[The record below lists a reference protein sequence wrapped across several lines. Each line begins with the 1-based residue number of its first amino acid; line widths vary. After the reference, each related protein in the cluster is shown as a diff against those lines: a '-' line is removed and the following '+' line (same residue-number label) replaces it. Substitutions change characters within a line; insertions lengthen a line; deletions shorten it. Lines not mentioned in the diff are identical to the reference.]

1 MTTSLHK
8 ILIIGGGAAGL
19 ELATSLG
26 DRLGKKGRAQ
36 VTLIDANRTHIWK
49 PLLHQVAS
57 GSTDPG
63 EMALEYLA
71 QARWHGFRF
80 RLGRVYDIDRV
91 ARKVLLKPELD
102 ENGEELIAERSFD
115 YDTLVIA
122 VGSQGNDFGI
132 DGVQQHCLML
142 DTKEQAVKFQRILL
156 NKLIRAH
163 TQQGPIKEG
172 QLDVAIVGA
181 GATGVELAAQLHQAT
196 RQLKQYGLDEIDPD
210 KHMKIHILDA
220 SPRILPALPEKL
232 SIAVTTELESLGVSV
247 MTSAQVNRITEE
259 GIYTEDERFIPASIK
274 VWAAGIKAPAFLT
287 GIGLETNR
295 INQVKVNPN
304 LVSSMDQRIYVI
316 GDCADCAMEDGN
328 PVPPRAQA
336 AHQQASFVA
345 RQIIRNLAGKPTQGD
360 RYVYRDYGALVTL
373 GRYSTVGSLMGSIT
387 GSVRVSGWI
396 ARTVYLSL
404 YKMHQIALHGY
415 LRTFLM
421 TLAQWLRRTVDP
433 SIKLH

>member
-8 ILIIGGGAAGL
+8 IVVVGGGAAGL

-26 DRLGKKGRAQ
+26 NKLGKRGHAE

-63 EMALEYLA
+63 EVALEYMA

-80 RLGRVYDIDRV
+80 RLGSVSAIDRV
-91 ARKVLLKPELD
+91 ERKILLGAEVD
-102 ENGEELIAERSFD
+102 EEGEEVIAERSFS

-122 VGSQGNDFGI
+122 VGSLGNDFGI
-132 DGVQQHCLML
+132 EGVMQHCLML
-142 DTKEQAVKFQRILL
+142 DNKDQAVKFQRILL

-163 TQQGPIKEG
+163 SQHGPIEEG
-172 QLDVAIVGA
+172 ELDVAIVGA
-181 GATGVELAAQLHQAT
+181 GATGVELAAQLHQAS
-196 RQLKQYGLDEIDPD
+196 RQLAQYGLDEIKPD
-210 KHMKIHILDA
+210 KHMRIHVIDA

-232 SIAVTTELESLGVSV
+232 SLAVTAELESLGVTV
-247 MTSAQVNRITEE
+247 MTSAQVNKVTQD
-259 GIYTEDERFIPASIK
+259 GIYTGDDKFIPASIK
-274 VWAAGIKAPAFLT
+274 VWAAGIKAPAFLSE
-287 GIGLETNR
+287 IGLETNR
-295 INQVKVNPN
+295 INQIRVKPN
-304 LVSSMDQRIYVI
+304 LLSTMDDRIFVI
-316 GDCADCAMEDGN
+316 GDCADCPMGDSS
-328 PVPPRAQA
+328 VPPRAQA
-336 AHQQASFVA
+336 AHQQASFVSK
-345 RQIIRNLAGKPTQGD
+345 QIRKRLKGKSTEGD
-360 RYVYRDYGALVTL
+360 KYVYRDYGALVTL
-373 GRYSTVGSLMGSIT
+373 GKYSTVGSLMGSIT

-396 ARTVYLSL
+396 AKTVYLSL

-415 LRTFLM
+415 FRTILM

>member
-1 MTTSLHK
+1 M
-8 ILIIGGGAAGL
+8 
-19 ELATSLG
+19 
-26 DRLGKKGRAQ
+26 
-36 VTLIDANRTHIWK
+36 
-49 PLLHQVAS
+49 
-57 GSTDPG
+57 
-63 EMALEYLA
+63 
-71 QARWHGFRF
+71 
-80 RLGRVYDIDRV
+80 
-91 ARKVLLKPELD
+91 
-102 ENGEELIAERSFD
+102 
-115 YDTLVIA
+115 
-122 VGSQGNDFGI
+122 
-132 DGVQQHCLML
+132 
-142 DTKEQAVKFQRILL
+142 
-156 NKLIRAH
+156 
-163 TQQGPIKEG
+163 
-172 QLDVAIVGA
+172 AIVGA

-220 SPRILPALPEKL
+220 SSRILPALPDKL
-232 SIAVTTELESLGVSV
+232 SLAVTAELESLGVSV
-247 MTSAQVNRITEE
+247 MTSAQVNRITED
-259 GIYTEDERFIPASIK
+259 GIYTKDERFIPASIK
-274 VWAAGIKAPAFLT
+274 VWAAGIQAPAFLT

-295 INQVKVNPN
+295 INQIKVNPN
-304 LVSSMDQRIYVI
+304 LSSSMDERIYVI
-316 GDCADCAMEDGN
+316 GDCADCTMVDGS

-336 AHQQASFVA
+336 AHQQASFVS
-345 RQIIRNLAGKPTQGD
+345 RQIIRSLAGKSTEGD

>member
-102 ENGEELIAERSFD
+102 ENGEELIAGRSFG
-115 YDTLVIA
+115 YDTLIIA

-132 DGVQQHCLML
+132 EGVKQHCLML

-172 QLDVAIVGA
+172 
-181 GATGVELAAQLHQAT
+181 
-196 RQLKQYGLDEIDPD
+196 
-210 KHMKIHILDA
+210 
-220 SPRILPALPEKL
+220 
-232 SIAVTTELESLGVSV
+232 
-247 MTSAQVNRITEE
+247 
-259 GIYTEDERFIPASIK
+259 
-274 VWAAGIKAPAFLT
+274 
-287 GIGLETNR
+287 
-295 INQVKVNPN
+295 
-304 LVSSMDQRIYVI
+304 
-316 GDCADCAMEDGN
+316 
-328 PVPPRAQA
+328 
-336 AHQQASFVA
+336 
-345 RQIIRNLAGKPTQGD
+345 
-360 RYVYRDYGALVTL
+360 
-373 GRYSTVGSLMGSIT
+373 
-387 GSVRVSGWI
+387 
-396 ARTVYLSL
+396 
-404 YKMHQIALHGY
+404 
-415 LRTFLM
+415 
-421 TLAQWLRRTVDP
+421 
-433 SIKLH
+433 